1 MTPLPQGGG
10 GAGASAGGGGAA
22 GGGYGGPGQ
31 YQQGSSGGNGGVSV
45 REYNRRISACA
56 RRRDLSGSLQALAEL
71 DASPSASR
79 NLFTYNAIINAMV
92 MCSQYNRAD
101 QLWDEM
107 LAEGIEPTLVSYN
120 TRLKSCFNGT
130 DADVARAFALVEEME
145 VNGIAADRV
154 TFNSLINSCVAAGR
168 VGDARKVYEQM
179 QRKRI
184 APDDFT
190 FTTLSKSGQNIEML
204 DALLVHQLNHH
215 TALQQER
222 AAGATSNQHSR
233 RFSGSSNV
241 GGKHGTGGG
250 SASAGGSSS
259 SSGRRQDHQPTQ
271 ICPVAYNAIADAYI
285 RCGHPHRALDL
296 LNRMRDPK
304 SFAHGVA
311 LPKDC
316 IPVAPDVQTF
326 NVKLK
331 ALRESGASPKQAFE
345 ALGEMQ
351 SLGLETD
358 HISLLTLADLFC
370 RRGEMSLAE
379 GVLRVATTADVRQV
393 EFGAPDWAYLQDI
406 GVNGGSGGSRHFRS
420 DSMSGGKSSAG
431 GGNYRRNSNQ
441 PRNAKANASL
451 FNALIRGY
459 SSLDPP
465 NVDAA
470 VNLYSEMR
478 RFVDVYGFQ
487 FYAPD
492 SVTYT
497 MLVDAFAR
505 VGDAEGA
512 ERIISEMEAAG
523 PSSTSVVAYNALLK
537 ANRGNGSAKAF
548 AIFERI
554 KARGLRP
561 DIVTVNTLVDQLIS
575 TGEPNGM
582 QLAEQLVEEM
592 PQWGLSPDLQTYN
605 TLLKGAARSKGP
617 NSNPN
622 AALNT
627 AFHWLTELRKN
638 NLQEDQWTWQS
649 MVAAAAAAGNAPKA
663 LEFFR
668 CVEAER
674 ARRHHVPGTGSG
686 AGCGAEGMVVG
697 GNRSSSMSSLA
708 AAGSSTGLDSQT
720 RSSSAGSLSSM
731 TGQGAVPQD
740 SGKDGSSL
748 TQMSSRNSDPD
759 GAVAN
764 GVHTGVGGGAK
775 AGPPNHGANDSISRR
790 NGPRSGNSGSGR
802 AISSSASL
810 SADLMNLGAQAGLT
824 GSPAPVSNPGSRLEP
839 GADVAGSMSSN
850 NSTEGHISLAHPSA
864 YISLMRAFLSSGR
877 DDGIDATLRL
887 RDEMVERNMLLGRS
901 GYTVVADAY
910 AMRGDVEK
918 VEDTLREMSARDPV
932 QTGPELS
939 AVHHAIRVKCLCN
952 AGRVDDALALLP
964 QCTNADAAVYN
975 TILFSVARNKDKHR
989 MISVLRAMEAAGIE
1003 PDDIT
1008 ARALQPL
1015 MSQLARALRS
1025 FDNRFHH
1032 RLADF
1037 VTARADG
1044 SQANPGSVEND
1055 ESHTAAQ

>member
-1 MTPLPQGGG
+1 MTPVVPGGG
-10 GAGASAGGGGAA
+10 G
-22 GGGYGGPGQ
+22 GGGYGGSGAGQ
-31 YQQGSSGGNGGVSV
+31 YHHAVSGGGGGGGVSV

-56 RRRDLSGSLQALAEL
+56 RRRDLHGSLQALAEL
-71 DASPSASR
+71 DASPSAAR

-92 MCSQYNRAD
+92 MCSQYHRAD
-101 QLWDEM
+101 QLWEEM

-168 VGDARKVYEQM
+168 VTDARKVYEQM

-222 AAGATSNQHSR
+222 AAGASSNQQTR
-233 RFSGSSNV
+233 RFGGNNTGG
-241 GGKHGTGGG
+241 GGKHGGGG
-250 SASAGGSSS
+250 G
-259 SSGRRQDHQPTQ
+259 SGRRQDNQPTQ

-304 SFAHGVA
+304 SLAHGVP

-331 ALRESGASPKQAFE
+331 ALRESGASPKQAF
-345 ALGEMQ
+345 AAVGEMQ

-379 GVLRVATTADVRQV
+379 GVLRVATAADVRQV
-393 EFGAPDWAYLQDI
+393 EFGAPDWAYLQD
-406 GVNGGSGGSRHFRS
+406 VGGSVGSSGSRHYRG
-420 DSMSGGKSSAG
+420 DGVSGGKSGGG
-431 GGNYRRNSNQ
+431 GGNHRRNNNQ

-478 RFVDVYGFQ
+478 RFVDTYGFQ

-554 KARGLRP
+554 KTRGLRP

-605 TLLKGAARSKGP
+605 TLLKGAARSKSSS
-617 NSNPN
+617 SNPS

-674 ARRHHVPGTGSG
+674 ARRHRVSGSNAG
-686 AGCGAEGMVVG
+686 APSGSEGIHSNG
-697 GNRSSSMSSLA
+697 GHESVASMSSLA
-708 AAGSSTGLDSQT
+708 AAGSSLGPKSHNH
-720 RSSSAGSLSSM
+720 SSSTGSIPSV
-731 TGQGAVPQD
+731 TGQGAAPQD
-740 SGKDGSSL
+740 SVKPVSSFPQLSPMNPALGSG
-748 TQMSSRNSDPD
+748 TSS
-759 GAVAN
+759 
-764 GVHTGVGGGAK
+764 GGGASSGGGRK
-775 AGPPNHGANDSISRR
+775 SGPLDPAIGTPFSRR
-790 NGPRSGNSGSGR
+790 IGSRSGSGGN
-802 AISSSASL
+802 SAAMSPSLSL

-824 GSPAPVSNPGSRLEP
+824 GSSASASNPVSRQGS
-839 GADVAGSMSSN
+839 GADIAGSLSSSN
-850 NSTEGHISLAHPSA
+850 SADEFISLAHPSA

-887 RDEMVERNMLLGRS
+887 RDEMVERHMPLGRS
-901 GYTVVADAY
+901 GYTVIADAY

-918 VEDTLREMSARDPV
+918 VDDTLREMSARDPV
-932 QTGPELS
+932 QSGPELS

-964 QCTNADAAVYN
+964 ECANADAAVYN
-975 TILFSVARNKDKHR
+975 TVLFTVARNKDKHR
-989 MISVLRAMEAAGIE
+989 MISVLRAMETAGIE

-1015 MSQLARALRS
+1015 MSQLARALRT

-1032 RLADF
+1032 RITDF
-1037 VTARADG
+1037 VAAGNDG
-1044 SQANPGSVEND
+1044 SQSNPGSVDND
-1055 ESHTAAQ
+1055 DNPTATQ